1 MRSESTVMV
10 SVLIIAGSIEA
21 FSVVYSH
28 ANREGLRLGIPLIR
42 I

>member
-1 MRSESTVMV
+1 MITVLTRAGMRDT
-10 SVLIIAGSIEA
+10 

-28 ANREGLRLGIPLIR
+28 AKRLGVRYGIPLIR